1 MQNPLPTV
9 AHLPISFWQLGWRN
23 LWRDVRAGELRLL
36 LVAVLLAV
44 SALSAVAFFSN
55 RLDGALRRDAA
66 QLLGGDL
73 VVSSDQPLPPAY
85 AAQVQALGLQS
96 TSTQTFATMA
106 RAPLAQGAAGRL
118 VMLKAVGA
126 GYPLRGSL
134 RVSEDSRWQPGAA
147 DHPAPPL
154 QPGQVWVEAPLLEAL
169 QLKVG
174 DNMLLGSS
182 TLRIT
187 QVLTQ
192 EPDRGGGFISFSPR
206 VLMHADDLA
215 GTGLVQ
221 PASRVTYRLALVGK
235 TAAVQ
240 QFSRWAKAEVSKPG
254 VRGIRVETL
263 EDGNP
268 RMQETLQRAG
278 NFLNLVALLAAL
290 LSAVAVALAARGF
303 AGRHLDGCAMLRVLG
318 VRQRT
323 IALAYSL
330 EFALMGLL
338 GSVIG
343 TALGFAVHHVFVALL
358 GNMMQTALPAP
369 GWLPI
374 VLGLGVGMTL
384 LLAFGLPPVLQLAGT
399 PPLRV
404 IRREL
409 GRLKPASALAIAAG
423 VAGFAA
429 LLLAASSDLK
439 LGGIAVGGFAGA
451 VLAFMALGW
460 LAVTAL
466 QRAAQS
472 PAAHTLPHWLRL
484 AMRQL
489 GARPAFAVV
498 QISSLAVGLMAL
510 ALLVLL
516 RTDLVRSW
524 QQATP
529 VDAPNRYVINILP
542 EQQTPFQ
549 AALRSAGVAQFDW
562 YPMVRGRLIEVNG
575 RSLTPNDYPDD
586 QAKRLIE
593 REFNLSYSADAPA
606 WTPIVQGAWT
616 RGEANGISM
625 EEGIMKTL
633 KLQLG
638 DRVVFDMGGVQRTS
652 TITSVRKVNWSS
664 MHVNFFAM
672 YPVAD
677 MGEQAAVTYITAY
690 RAPPRVHG
698 QPSLDY
704 RLLQAYP
711 NITQVDMDSTL
722 NQLQAVLGKVI
733 RAVELLFGF
742 GLIAGV
748 LVLFSTINTTREER
762 AHEFAIMRALGA
774 GGGLLGRVQNAELLA
789 VGAVAGLLAGAVAL
803 GIGWALAHYV
813 FEFEWTPALWI
824 LPATS
829 LAGALLAWAAG
840 WWSLRSVL
848 KQPVVQTLRLAA

>member
-1 MQNPLPTV
+1 MQTPTS
-9 AHLPISFWQLGWRN
+9 AAKHLPISFWQLGWRN

-73 VVSSDQPLPPAY
+73 VISSDQPLPAAY
-85 AAQVQALGLQS
+85 AAEVQALGLQS

-106 RAPLAQGAAGRL
+106 RAPEAQGATGRL
-118 VMLKAVGA
+118 VTLKAVGA
-126 GYPLRGSL
+126 GYPLRGTL
-134 RVSEDSRWQPGAA
+134 RASEDSRWQPGAA
-147 DHPAPPL
+147 DHPAPPP
-154 QPGQVWVEAPLLEAL
+154 QSGQVWVEAPLLEAL

-206 VLMHADDLA
+206 VLMHANDLA
-215 GTGLVQ
+215 ATGLVQ
-221 PASRVTYRLALVGK
+221 PASRVTYRLAVVGK
-235 TAAVQ
+235 PAAVQ
-240 QFSRWAKAEVSKPG
+240 QLNRWAKAEIAKPG

-323 IALAYSL
+323 MALAYSL
-330 EFALMGLL
+330 EFALIGLL

-343 TALGFAVHHVFVALL
+343 TVLGFAVHHVFVALL

-369 GWLPI
+369 GWPPI

-404 IRREL
+404 IRREM

-423 VAGFAA
+423 AAGFAA

-466 QRAAQS
+466 QRAAQA
-472 PAAHTLPHWLRL
+472 PAARTLPHWLRL

-542 EQQTPFQ
+542 EQQAPFQ

-575 RSLTPNDYPDD
+575 RSLAPSDYPDD

-606 WTPIVQGAWT
+606 WTPIMQGAWT
-616 RGEANGISM
+616 PGDANGISM

-638 DRVVFDMGGVQRTS
+638 DRVVFDMGGVQRLS

-690 RAPPRVHG
+690 RSPPRVDG

-704 RLLQAYP
+704 RLLQTYP

-733 RAVELLFGF
+733 RAVEMLFGF
-742 GLIAGV
+742 GLVAGV

-774 GGGLLGRVQNAELLA
+774 GSGLLGRVQNAELLA

-813 FEFEWTPALWI
+813 FEFEWAPALWI

-829 LAGALLAWAAG
+829 VAGAVLAWAAG

-848 KQPVVQTLRLAA
+848 KQPVVQTLRLAM